1 MTEDNVIFIGDQEV
15 HTKDL
20 TEEQKYFWQQVLDLK
35 NKQARI
41 QFELDQVNASL
52 SVFDSALTK
61 SYQQSVAEDEKT
73 EVN

>member
-20 TEEQKYFWQQVLDLK
+20 TEKQKYFWQQVLDLK

-52 SVFDSALTK
+52 SVFDNALTESYKK
-61 SYQQSVAEDEKT
+61 SSQEKS
-73 EVN
+73 EEKVN

>member
-52 SVFDSALTK
+52 SVFDSALTESYKK
-61 SYQQSVAEDEKT
+61 SSQEKS
-73 EVN
+73 EEKVN

>member
-52 SVFDSALTK
+52 SVFDNALTK
-61 SYQQSVAEDEKT
+61 SYKKSSQEKS
-73 EVN
+73 EEKVN

>member
-52 SVFDSALTK
+52 SVFDNALTESYKK
-61 SYQQSVAEDEKT
+61 SSQEKS
-73 EVN
+73 EEKVN

>member
-52 SVFDSALTK
+52 LVFDNALTK
-61 SYQQSVAEDEKT
+61 SYKKSSQEKS
-73 EVN
+73 EEKVN